1 MSRTLVLGD
10 VHGAFRA
17 LEQVFERAGVD
28 PARDRLISLGDLCDR
43 WPEVDRCFDLI
54 LEVEDRTVVLGNHD
68 EWTADWAIRR
78 EVNPWWFEYG
88 GAETYASYARRAG
101 ADTPSG
107 RDDIL
112 ALAESVPDS
121 HIDLLREMV
130 PYHIEPDDAEP
141 ASSRLFTHA
150 GWAPGTPPERQTPRD
165 LQLSRELWTRA
176 LLVEMGLERPGQ
188 GEEGSGQGRGTGRG
202 RGQGR
207 ERGGGQDQGQG
218 RGQNQGGG
226 RGQRGGQGT
235 ESSLTGFGEVYL
247 GHTPTNWTEPRP
259 VLEIWNL
266 DQGAGWDGVLTLLDA
281 DTKEYWQSD
290 PVPELYGER

>member
-28 PARDRLISLGDLCDR
+28 PSRDRLISLGDLCDR
-43 WPEVDRCFDLI
+43 WPEVDKCFDLI

-101 ADTPSG
+101 ADTPRG

-112 ALAESVPDS
+112 ALADAVPDS
-121 HIDLLREMV
+121 HKALLRAMV
-130 PYHIEPDDAEP
+130 PYHIEDG
-141 ASSRLFTHA
+141 RLFTHA
-150 GWAPGTPPERQTPRD
+150 GWDPGTPPERQTARD
-165 LQLSRELWTRA
+165 LRLSRELWTRA
-176 LLVEMGLERPGQ
+176 LLIEMGLERE
-188 GEEGSGQGRGTGRG
+188 GEGDEGGAAP
-202 RGQGR
+202 
-207 ERGGGQDQGQG
+207 
-218 RGQNQGGG
+218 
-226 RGQRGGQGT
+226 
-235 ESSLTGFGEVYL
+235 SSLTGFAEVYL
-247 GHTPTNWTEPRP
+247 GHTPTDWIEPRP

-266 DQGAGWDGVLTLLDA
+266 DQGAGWDGVLTLMDVE
-281 DTKEYWQSD
+281 TKEYWQSD
-290 PVPELYGER
+290 PVRELYG